1 MCINNKKTII
11 VSLLAVL
18 ALSLGGCISSGGSG
32 SSDGGG
38 DPGGDDGLEL
48 SDVSLAATDGLAPF
62 RLVSVDGLPDDAQ
75 ASDLHA
81 RYRAEGDST
90 PLTGDNPD
98 ASLAPLASFRGGPI
112 QFLVPL
118 VEADGATIEMRITD
132 GVNDSQ
138 RFTVAIDP
146 LPPRDDGAWERYLD
160 ALETLI
166 EQTADAY
173 ELAPSQISAA
183 NADMVEFPFV
193 PLVLA
198 QYALDGE
205 GNTFA
210 LRNADFDQDDLE
222 LIERIIPHMGLTH
235 LLESDIDFVGSDQSL
250 IDESLDQR
258 DAPGSSDIPTV
269 GELSDGLAQAQM
281 AAQIQQ
287 QGYVTQSFDDVVTF
301 EDGTAF
307 IDGFFEVDGPEAV
320 DSWMSTY
327 DSAWRA
333 QGRVDT
339 ALGVADDA
347 LTAATILAIASSS
360 GAATPQAVAARA
372 ATRKSLEALLYG
384 LEAGA
389 GVSRLALGFLP
400 CCLHEIDTSF
410 DPSTQVGE
418 TEDGGTSVLR
428 VDGVTARMKSDGTDF
443 GKEILE
449 RFIISELGDNMS
461 DALATGLSQT
471 NLQEQVL
478 DAGFGAVFGFD
489 ADLFDVHFVWEGV
502 DIAGPNV
509 DERIDWDVEGLS
521 GAPAT
526 FREAPLSEDGVLPL
540 WYDEDHFFGRE
551 TEDNAFYAH
560 PVEDEDPFTFGP
572 WHPPI
577 PEDRN
582 FIRGTIIRI
591 VFDPNTI
598 DVDAPGEQHE
608 FTVEV
613 RNAEDATL
621 EYEDLAEHTVPRI
634 ADDEERLGTLEQVNR
649 DPDAGTYTYRYT
661 APDDL
666 EDFQTVTVRAEAAST
681 EGVRGRESN
690 PPGRIGS
697 MLLRGEDVDLA
708 VDPQRICLDEGGTQ
722 TFEAVDP
729 RDPNGE
735 TLDVTWE
742 ADVGSMS
749 GATYTAPNFAA
760 GSGTDTVTA
769 TLVADDQI
777 TAEANIAL
785 SCDCWYDVNVGNN
798 IDQSYAAGPMGIRF
812 DEDGNLERIDLQ
824 EGLDDSG
831 IQVGM
836 TLSFEPPVPAGDTGT
851 FDARIP
857 QVATFLGD
865 DLVIID
871 DLLDR
876 TPVGSWW
883 NLPLEDEEF
892 WGRLSLIEADILP
905 PEPAEVPPVQ
915 VTIDRHEMWSELPD
929 GSEAAGG
936 ERSLS
941 LAVEGQVRRLGAE
954 DAPDDQIQVVVRESG
969 PFNLELDGE
978 FWGRDSDRRQF
989 CQPLLGL

>member
-1 MCINNKKTII
+1 MRIKTGNAAALM
-11 VSLLAVL
+11 VTASL
-18 ALSLGGCISSGGSG
+18 ALGLGGCFSSGGSG
-32 SSDGGG
+32 SSNGGG
-38 DPGGDDGLEL
+38 DPSGDDGLDL
-48 SDVSLAATDGLAPF
+48 SDVSLATTEGLAPF
-62 RLVSVDGLPDDAQ
+62 RPVSVDGLPDE
-75 ASDLHA
+75 ASAEELHV

-118 VEADGATIEMRITD
+118 VEADGATIEIRITD

-138 RFTVAIDP
+138 RFTVDIDP
-146 LPPRDDGAWERYLD
+146 LPPRDSGAWERYLD
-160 ALETLI
+160 ALEALI

-183 NADMVEFPFV
+183 NADMVEVPFV

-205 GNTFA
+205 DNTFA
-210 LRNADFDQDDLE
+210 LRDADFDQDDLK
-222 LIERIIPHMGLTH
+222 LIERIIPHMNLID
-235 LLESDIDFVGSDQSL
+235 LLEGDTDFVGSEQNL
-250 IDESLDQR
+250 IDDSLEQR
-258 DAPGSSDIPTV
+258 DAPGSSDMPTV
-269 GELSDGLAQAQM
+269 GELYDSLAQTQM

-287 QGYVTQSFDDVVTF
+287 QGYVTQSLDDVVTF

-307 IDGFFEVDGPEAV
+307 IDGFFEVDGPEDV

-327 DSAWRA
+327 DRAWRA

-339 ALGVADDA
+339 ALDVADDA
-347 LTAATILAIASSS
+347 LTAATIAAIFTSS
-360 GAATPQAVAARA
+360 GTATPQAVAARA
-372 ATRKSLEALLYG
+372 ATRKSLEAVLYG

-410 DPSTQVGE
+410 DPSDQVGE
-418 TEDGGTSVLR
+418 TEDGDTSVLR

-461 DALATGLSQT
+461 GALASGLSQT

-489 ADLFDVHFVWEGV
+489 ANLFDVHFVWEGV
-502 DIAGPNV
+502 DITGPNV
-509 DERIDWDVEGLS
+509 DERIDWEVEGLS
-521 GAPAT
+521 GDPAT
-526 FREAPLSEDGVLPL
+526 FREAPLSEDEVIPL

-551 TEDNAFYAH
+551 TEDNTFYAR
-560 PVEDEDPFTFGP
+560 PEEEDASFTFGP

-582 FIRGTIIRI
+582 FIRGTIIRV
-591 VFDPNTI
+591 VFDPSTI
-598 DVDAPGEQHE
+598 DVDDPGVSHE

-621 EYEDLAEHTVPRI
+621 EYEDLAEHTIPPI
-634 ADDEERLGTLEQVNR
+634 ADDEARLGTLEQIDH
-649 DPDAGTYTYRYT
+649 DPDAGTYTYRYR
-661 APDDL
+661 APDEL

-697 MLLRGEDVDLA
+697 MLLRGEDMDLEIE
-708 VDPQRICLDEGGTQ
+708 PERLCLNEGETQ
-722 TFEAVDP
+722 TFEALDATA
-729 RDPNGE
+729 PNGE
-735 TLDVTWE
+735 TLEVTWE

-749 GATYTAPNFAA
+749 GTTYTAPNFAA
-760 GSGTDTVTA
+760 GSGSDTVTA
-769 TLVADDQI
+769 TLATDDQI

-785 SCDCWYDVNVGNN
+785 SCDCWYDVDVGGD

-812 DEDGNLERIDLQ
+812 DDNGNLERIDLQ

-831 IQVGM
+831 LQVGM
-836 TLSFEPPVPAGDTGT
+836 TLAFDPPVPAGEVGT

-857 QVATFLGD
+857 QVSTFIGD

-871 DLLDR
+871 ELLDQSAI
-876 TPVGSWW
+876 GSWW
-883 NLPLEDEEF
+883 NLPLEDEEY
-892 WGRLSLIEADILP
+892 WGALSILEEDILP
-905 PEPAEVPPVQ
+905 PDPAEMPPIQ
-915 VTIDRHEMWSELPD
+915 VTIDRHEMWSETPD
-929 GSEAAGG
+929 NSEVKGG

-941 LAVEGQVRRLGAE
+941 LTVEGEVRRLGAE
-954 DAPDDQIQVVVRESG
+954 STSNEQVQVVVRESG
-969 PFNLELDGE
+969 PISLELDGE

-989 CQPLLGL
+989 CRPILDF